1 MNFNNFTDLAPVAL
15 FVYNRP
21 IQTKKVLDALSKCHE
36 SKKTILYIF
45 SDGQKSNATK
55 DVSNNIDR
63 VRKLIK
69 NEKRFLKVIIII
81 SETNKGLQES
91 IIYGISYVLSNNKNI
106 IVLEDDLIVSPYFLK
121 YMNDGLNK
129 YEYKTNVGS
138 ICAYWHP
145 SIKTFPDELFF
156 FLNGGDCWG
165 WATWIDRWSLFESD
179 ALLIKN
185 KLIENNLIDKFDFG
199 GMIEILDLQI
209 KNKVSSWFIR
219 WHGSLILNNKLS
231 LFPSISF
238 VRNIGLDG
246 SGTHGDNMII
256 YISKLNKYKKDL
268 SGIEIDIPSINSHE
282 LYIKNQFKL
291 LKRIKPKKN
300 IFKRILNKIKKY
312 AFNSIK
318 LIKIYLW

>member
-21 IQTKKVLDALSKCHE
+21 IQTKKVLDALSKCYE

-45 SDGQKSNATK
+45 SDGQKLNATK
-55 DVSNNIDR
+55 DVINNIVR
-63 VRKLIK
+63 VRRLIK

-91 IIYGISYVLSNNKNI
+91 IIYGISYVLSYHKNI
-106 IVLEDDLIVSPYFLK
+106 IVLEDDLTVSPFFLK

-129 YEYKTNVGS
+129 FEHTTDVGS

-145 SIKTFPDELFF
+145 SIKTFPDESFF

-185 KLIENNLIDKFDFG
+185 KLIESSLIDKFEFG

-209 KNKVSSWFIR
+209 EKKVSSWFIR

-231 LFPSISF
+231 LFPNISF

-246 SGTHGDNMII
+246 SGTHGDNMVIFI
-256 YISKLNKYKKDL
+256 PNLNEYKKDL
-268 SGIEIDIPSINSHE
+268 SGIVIDIPSINSHE
-282 LYIKNQFKL
+282 IFIKQQFKI
-291 LKRIKPKKN
+291 LKRIKLKKN
-300 IFKRILNKIKKY
+300 IFIRALNKIKNMFPFQPK
-312 AFNSIK
+312 
-318 LIKIYLW
+318 